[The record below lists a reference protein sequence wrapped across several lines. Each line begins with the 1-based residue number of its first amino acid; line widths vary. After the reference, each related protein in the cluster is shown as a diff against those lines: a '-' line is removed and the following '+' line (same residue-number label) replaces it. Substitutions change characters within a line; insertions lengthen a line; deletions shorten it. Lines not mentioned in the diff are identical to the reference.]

1 MSRDETRFCEFDAP
15 EEAIELIP
23 GPCHFRSKARNL
35 LLAGS
40 GNAADRRAD
49 STPAN
54 AVSE

>member
-1 MSRDETRFCEFDAP
+1 MKPGFANWTRPKKQSNQSQD
-15 EEAIELIP
+15 LVIP
-23 GPCHFRSKARNL
+23 SKARNL

-49 STPAN
+49 SSPAN